1 MINPQ
6 KNISNLRN
14 YINMMSEED
23 QLAMKK
29 LPQTSISRRG
39 SSDGK
44 LMKEQYSLLQLTQN
58 LSNIS
63 RAGAKRAVAEILH
76 HQMGSPSSRDSPS
89 GEMPSS
95 KKARVHD
102 AHADSEEESLN
113 DNENDGNKKFP
124 EGQVGLDNYLDTD
137 ILCGRGGGTN
147 SHPGNKLFRHQINV
161 HRRAYLKARKND
173 KPAISRS
180 IVQYMRERK
189 GRFLKKDEKTGKWFE
204 IGDDNAREKTSQALR
219 QRAPQFRQILSS
231 NEDSVI
237 PKPHELLQ
245 ARHFLQTRPGHETRM
260 MNPSSNPD
268 CSGMGNEHLDPSLS
282 MQNQQAVHLSL
293 AQLNSALQEKELLL
307 SQLKTLKN
315 QTPRMNS
322 GFSIPSNDM
331 SFMKPSRNDS
341 NMMNMSHAY
350 IQNNQ
355 SDPVMKK
362 NMFMQ
367 QMPSVPEF
375 ELNPQLMYLQ
385 RQIPQ
390 WTTATLLGRG
400 RTSMTP
406 RGA

>member
-6 KNISNLRN
+6 KDISNLRN
-14 YINMMSEED
+14 YINMMSEEEK
-23 QLAMKK
+23 LSLKK
-29 LPQTSISRRG
+29 IPQTSMSRRG

-44 LMKEQYSLLQLTQN
+44 LMKEQYSFLQLTQN
-58 LSNIS
+58 LSNFS

-76 HQMGSPSSRDSPS
+76 NQISSSSSRDGTSKD
-89 GEMPSS
+89 MPSS

-102 AHADSEEESLN
+102 NPEEESSSE
-113 DNENDGNKKFP
+113 NENEANKKIP
-124 EGQVGLDNYLDTD
+124 EGKVGLDNYLDTD

-147 SHPGNKLFRHQINV
+147 SHPGNKLFRHQINI
-161 HRRAYLKARKND
+161 HRRSYLKARKND

-189 GRFLKKDEKTGKWFE
+189 GRFLKKDEKKGQWFE

-219 QRAPQFRQILSS
+219 QRAPQFRQILNN

-237 PKPHELLQ
+237 PKPHELLK
-245 ARHFLQTRPGHETRM
+245 ARHLMQSRQAQETRM
-260 MNPSSNPD
+260 ISPSSNHD
-268 CSGMGNEHLDPSLS
+268 CNVMGNELLDPSLS

-293 AQLNSALQEKELLL
+293 AQLNSALQEKEILL
-307 SQLKTLKN
+307 SQIKNLKN
-315 QTPRMNS
+315 QSPRMNN
-322 GFSIPSNDM
+322 GFSIPPNDM
-331 SFMKPSRNDS
+331 SFMKPTRNDS
-341 NMMNMSHAY
+341 NMMNMPHAFVH
-350 IQNNQ
+350 NNQ

-367 QMPSVPEF
+367 QMPSVPDF

>member
-1 MINPQ
+1 
-6 KNISNLRN
+6 
-14 YINMMSEED
+14 MMSEEE
-23 QLAMKK
+23 QLSLKK
-29 LPQTSISRRG
+29 IPQTSMSRRG

-58 LSNIS
+58 LSNFS

-76 HQMGSPSSRDSPS
+76 NQISSSSSSRDGSS
-89 GEMPSS
+89 KDMPSS

-102 AHADSEEESLN
+102 NSEEESSS
-113 DNENDGNKKFP
+113 DNENEANKKIP
-124 EGQVGLDNYLDTD
+124 EGKVGLDNYLDTD

-147 SHPGNKLFRHQINV
+147 SHPGNKLFRHQINI

-189 GRFLKKDEKTGKWFE
+189 GRFLKKDEKKGQWFE

-219 QRAPQFRQILSS
+219 QRAPQFRQILSN

-237 PKPHELLQ
+237 PKPHELLK
-245 ARHFLQTRPGHETRM
+245 ARHFMQSRQAQETRM
-260 MNPSSNPD
+260 ISPSSNPD
-268 CSGMGNEHLDPSLS
+268 CNVMGNELLDPSLS

-293 AQLNSALQEKELLL
+293 AQLNSALQEKEILL
-307 SQLKTLKN
+307 SQIKNLKN
-315 QTPRMNS
+315 QSPRMNN
-322 GFSIPSNDM
+322 GFSIPPNDM
-331 SFMKPSRNDS
+331 SFMKPTRNDS
-341 NMMNMSHAY
+341 NMMNMPHAFVH
-350 IQNNQ
+350 NNQ

-367 QMPSVPEF
+367 QMPSVPDF

>member
-1 MINPQ
+1 
-6 KNISNLRN
+6 
-14 YINMMSEED
+14 
-23 QLAMKK
+23 MK
-29 LPQTSISRRG
+29 
-39 SSDGK
+39 D
-44 LMKEQYSLLQLTQN
+44 QYSLLKLTQN

-76 HQMGSPSSRDSPS
+76 HRMGSPSSRDSPS
-89 GEMPSS
+89 GEMPPS
-95 KKARVHD
+95 KKARVQD
-102 AHADSEEESLN
+102 AHADSEEESFN
-113 DNENDGNKKFP
+113 NNENEGNKKFP
-124 EGQVGLDNYLDTD
+124 EGQVGFDNYLDTD

-219 QRAPQFRQILSS
+219 QRAPQFRQILSN

-237 PKPHELLQ
+237 PKPHELFK
-245 ARHFLQTRPGHETRM
+245 ARHFMQSRQGHDTHM
-260 MNPSSNPD
+260 MSPSSNPD
-268 CSGMGNEHLDPSLS
+268 CSRMGNEHLDPSLS

-293 AQLNSALQEKELLL
+293 AQLNSALQEKEMLL
-307 SQLKTLKN
+307 SQLKTLNN
-315 QTPRMNS
+315 QTPRMNN

-331 SFMKPSRNDS
+331 SFMKPTRNDS
-341 NMMNMSHAY
+341 NMMNMSHGFV
-350 IQNNQ
+350 QNNQ